1 MATHG
6 VVLLYIAAN
15 PSSTMRRM
23 SDDLS
28 MTERRIS
35 QVVHDLAEAKLL
47 EVTRTG
53 RRNNY
58 SVNCGARMLH
68 PALAHVPISRLVDAA
83 TDQAPQI
90 SDGQRLPRME
100 SVSSSN
106 PQAFE

>member
-15 PSSTMRRM
+15 PNTTMRKM
-23 SDDLS
+23 SDELS

-35 QVVHDLAEAKLL
+35 QVIHDLAEAKLL

-58 SVNCGARMLH
+58 AVNCNSTSLVH
-68 PALAHVPISRLVDAA
+68 PSLAHMPLSRLVDAV
-83 TDQAPQI
+83 TT
-90 SDGQRLPRME
+90 
-100 SVSSSN
+100 N
-106 PQAFE
+106 N